1 MKKEGLPNIF
11 ILYVRWKQFFKFW
24 VLLVSSSSL
33 ARNSYLQRFV
43 VYFLLQ
49 FTYFKLENLRFTP
62 IHIMYSRT
70 RICLVNSFRY
80 LSSYDSIS
88 RHQKILNINKTRIG
102 ETTKRTCAMFEHK
115 HPQKGVSVPPFSLQ
129 DRKRTLQEVE
139 EVLNTKVVP
148 KELVGDIKVN

>member
-1 MKKEGLPNIF
+1 MFLAVEIYIFLRILRTFILGAVGCAGDLWCCVFDPRCCCCCWSRIIGLYGGYKSHAFYSFMKKEGLPNIF

-88 RHQKILNINKTRIG
+88 RH
-102 ETTKRTCAMFEHK
+102 
-115 HPQKGVSVPPFSLQ
+115 
-129 DRKRTLQEVE
+129 
-139 EVLNTKVVP
+139 
-148 KELVGDIKVN
+148 